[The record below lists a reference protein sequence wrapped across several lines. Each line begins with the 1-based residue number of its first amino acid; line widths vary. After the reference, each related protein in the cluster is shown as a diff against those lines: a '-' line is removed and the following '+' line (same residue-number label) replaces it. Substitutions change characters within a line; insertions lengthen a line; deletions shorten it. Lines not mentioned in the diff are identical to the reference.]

1 MSDAVKVSDGFR
13 DRLAKIASEYGK
25 FKLVPELPEP
35 SRESY
40 AKFTDPIHELF
51 DRLGRMEPA
60 IKILE
65 G

>member
-25 FKLVPELPEP
+25 FKLAPELPEP

-40 AKFTDPIHELF
+40 AQVYGPDP
-51 DRLGRMEPA
+51 
-60 IKILE
+60 
-65 G
+65 